1 MIQRCNAVTG
11 KHGAEYV
18 LIRRKEK
25 MTYVGFSN
33 NTDSQKAGREAARA
47 AKNQFRNEET
57 VSWVLG
63 FCGGRHEPD
72 SILAGIWSELG
83 DIPIYGGASVGI
95 VTNDSIGYTG
105 YECGLTVF
113 TLPFPAPDVVVNNNL
128 EADEFNAGKEIGKA
142 LDELTNEGDTVL
154 MFYTNLR
161 STPPPVLYTGSSLMD
176 GLYAGLNK
184 TTLNII
190 GSGLIGD
197 FLFSP
202 SFVFDGHKTVKHSII
217 GIVFPDNLIPHTRIM
232 HGCKPVSSFKEITR
246 IDGPVLYELDG
257 YPATEVFSKMLG
269 IDSKELCNAKIPF
282 VVTLG
287 KKYGEQFT
295 PFDEQMYVNRLV
307 IGSNYEKGSVTIF
320 EADFKQGDMV
330 QLMSRDNHLM
340 VESVDKGTAELMET
354 IDLGNAGFA
363 LYIDCAG
370 RASGFSGSEIE
381 EANVVRKTIG
391 NGMPFLGFY
400 SGVEIAPL
408 LLRSRPLDWT
418 GVLTVFTNR

>member
-1 MIQRCNAVTG
+1 MA
-11 KHGAEYV
+11 
-18 LIRRKEK
+18 
-25 MTYVGFSN
+25 YVGFSN
-33 NTDSQKAGREAARA
+33 DTDSEKAAREAARA
-47 AKNQFRNEET
+47 AKNQFRNKET

-72 SILAGIWSELG
+72 SILAGIRLELG
-83 DIPIYGGASVGI
+83 DIPIYGGATAGI
-95 VTNDSIGYTG
+95 ITNDSIGYTG
-105 YECGLTVF
+105 YECGIAVF
-113 TLPFPAPDVVVNNNL
+113 TSLFPVPDVVVNNNL
-128 EADEFNAGKEIGKA
+128 EAGEFTAGKEIGQA
-142 LDELTNEGDTVL
+142 LNELTNEGDTVL
-154 MFYTNLR
+154 VFYTNLR
-161 STPPPVLYTGSSLMD
+161 STPPPVLYTGSALMD

-190 GSGLIGD
+190 GSGLVGD
-197 FLFSP
+197 FSFSP

-217 GIVFPDNLIPHTRIM
+217 GIVLPDNLTPHTRIM

-257 YPATEVFSKMLG
+257 CPATEVFSEMLG
-269 IDSKELCNAKIPF
+269 IAPKELCSAKIPY

-287 KKYGEQFT
+287 KKYGEQYAI
-295 PFDEQMYVNRLV
+295 FDEQMYVNRLV
-307 IGSNYEKGSVTIF
+307 IGSNHEEGSVTIF

-340 VESVDKGTAELMET
+340 VESVDKGSTELLET
-354 IDLGNAGFA
+354 TDLGKAEFA

-381 EANVVRKTIG
+381 EADVVRKRIG
-391 NGMPFLGFY
+391 KSMPFLGFY
-400 SGVEIAPL
+400 SGVEIAPF

-418 GVLTVFTNR
+418 GVLIVFTNG